1 MGRYKTRWEADLD
14 ETLVALK
21 LANRELG
28 NLESDTESKIK
39 RFNNYLEIARNK
51 SGYLVKNDSLKIKQ
65 LLDAVRLRGEA
76 KISLAH
82 EDNNNWSSKG
92 KVINK
97 AISKFAEAAEKLVE
111 ARDAHNRNVALLAN
125 AIYKRTLSDS
135 YKLQGRRAMENLQF
149 ADARKNYNECIQM
162 IGKSPWLEAALKE
175 VDALEKTKIFNET
188 FTEKSSHE
196 HEELATEISQIY
208 SEAANIYKKEKYP
221 DRRNHDF
228 CKAMSSLFLFISS
241 GSEEDRIKWETDKE
255 LIPEKTFRSNSLR
268 AKQRETI
275 FKLAIQTMDL
285 LEKRAEEKDWEDLKA
300 ILVGTPEQPGLELR
314 LKNLWLKL
322 ITVDPRAEYFQRG
335 PHNKKMKGTLGQLL
349 GVFHDFLGVT
359 VPYQITRAY
368 DLFTSADK
376 HGQMGEDEKR
386 QKMNSLKVIIRSG
399 ELYCL
404 GKQYEQSVLQALNRY
419 KAR

>member
-1 MGRYKTRWEADLD
+1 MGRYKTRWEADLE
-14 ETLVALK
+14 ETLAALK

-28 NLESDTESKIK
+28 NLKSDTESKIK
-39 RFNNYLEIARNK
+39 RFTNYLEIARNK

-76 KISLAH
+76 KISLAR
-82 EDNNNWSSKG
+82 EDNNNWSSKDE
-92 KVINK
+92 VITK

-255 LIPEKTFRSNSLR
+255 LIPEKTFRSNSSR

-285 LEKRAEEKDWEDLKA
+285 LEKRVEEKDWEDLKA
-300 ILVGTPEQPGLELR
+300 ILVGTPDQPGLELR
-314 LKNLWLKL
+314 LKDPWLKL
-322 ITVDPRAEYFQRG
+322 IRREPRAEYFQDG
-335 PHNKKMKGTLGQLL
+335 PHSKKMKGTLGQLL

-359 VPYQITRAY
+359 VPDQIKSAY
-368 DLFTSADK
+368 DLFASADK
-376 HGQMGEDEKR
+376 HGQMREDEKR
-386 QKMNSLKVIIRSG
+386 QNMNSLKGIIRSG
-399 ELYCL
+399 ELDHLCN
-404 GKQYEQSVLQALNRY
+404 QYEQSVLQALDRY
-419 KAR
+419 KAP